1 MSPQHCS
8 GRRPIV
14 ANSTNP
20 DLIKVTEIFL
30 IPSSFLVAAL
40 GAADTNLHRA
50 AVSALGLTVSVLW
63 RLCSREALADC
74 DGQPADAL
82 AKSHAYRRRLLH
94 FLSAVFVVGWVLSLI
109 VHLSVWN
116 RPLGS

>member
-1 MSPQHCS
+1 
-8 GRRPIV
+8 V

-30 IPSSFLVAAL
+30 IPCSFLVAAL

-50 AVSALGLTVSVLW
+50 AVSALGLIVSVLW
-63 RLCSREALADC
+63 RLCSREALADV
-74 DGQPADAL
+74 GEQPTESVAQ
-82 AKSHAYRRRLLH
+82 SHAYRRRLLH
-94 FLSAVFVVGWVLSLI
+94 ALSAVFVVGWVLSLV

>member
-1 MSPQHCS
+1 
-8 GRRPIV
+8 V
-14 ANSTNP
+14 ANPTNP

-50 AVSALGLTVSVLW
+50 AVSALGLIVSVLW
-63 RLCSREALADC
+63 RLCSREALADV
-74 DGQPADAL
+74 GEQPTESHAQTQAE
-82 AKSHAYRRRLLH
+82 SHAYRRRLLH
-94 FLSAVFVVGWVLSLI
+94 ALSAVFVVGWVLSLI